1 MFSNNRISYIIVAS
15 ALALVALVFLQV
27 SWINDSKS
35 LIEEQF
41 EQKVRMALCSAVED
55 LNRHGN
61 PDGAIQ
67 DNPDGAMVAVCG
79 PVEKAVPMCSP
90 VEPYEDGFRLAD
102 LGRFD
107 QLELDSALGQALAF
121 YDIQMD
127 YEMDVVSKNNCVQDA
142 SSRQFCCAL
151 SPFQQGNTDI
161 VSIRFPEKNSYI
173 FGKMKLMLFS
183 SLIILLFVTLVFF
196 FATHTLVRQ
205 KQILQINKDFFNN
218 MAHEFRTPLTNISL
232 ASKLLAKKEE
242 QLKGNRFIR
251 VVEEESQKLKH
262 QVERVLQ
269 LASLE
274 NGKYPL
280 EKEAIQLEQLM
291 EEVVDGMTLQIKEN
305 QASVEIKTAGHLP
318 TIEGDKF
325 HLGNVFRNLLDN
337 ALKYSENPAQVCIT
351 LEQSKN
357 GVMVLFQDEGIGVAK
372 KDQAFIFDKYHRVS
386 SGNLHDQKG
395 FGLGLSYVKTIV
407 ERHRGFINIISD
419 LNKGCRFDLF
429 IPTKS

>member
-1 MFSNNRISYIIVAS
+1 MFSNNRISYIIIAS

-55 LNRHGN
+55 LNRHAN
-61 PDGAIQ
+61 P
-67 DNPDGAMVAVCG
+67 NPGEAT
-79 PVEKAVPMCSP
+79 VPSCSP
-90 VEPYEDGFRLAD
+90 VERVQDGFKLAD

-107 QLELDSALGQALAF
+107 HDELNSALGQSLAF
-121 YDIQMD
+121 YDIQMN
-127 YEMDVVSKNNCVQDA
+127 YEMDVVARNSCVQDA

-151 SPFQQGNTDI
+151 SPFQQGNSDI

-173 FGKMKLMLFS
+173 FGKMKLMLLS
-183 SLIILLFVTLVFF
+183 SIIILLFVTLVFF

-218 MAHEFRTPLTNISL
+218 MAHEFRTPLTNIGL
-232 ASKLLAKKEE
+232 ASKLLTKKVEG
-242 QLKGNRFIR
+242 LKDNRFIR

-280 EKEAIQLEQLM
+280 EKEAIQLERLIK
-291 EEVVDGMTLQIKEN
+291 EVVEGMALQIKEQ
-305 QASVEIKTAGHLP
+305 QALVEIKVPADLP
-318 TIEGDKF
+318 TIDGDRF

-351 LEQSKN
+351 LERSGN
-357 GVMVLFQDEGIGVAK
+357 GVMVLFQDQGIGVAK

-429 IPTKS
+429 IPAKT